1 MYDYKV
7 FWGKKVVIMFS
18 NFYIDYYVLWMG
30 RKFVRFWNINNK
42 IVCVMIE
49 ERKGRN

>member
-18 NFYIDYYVLWMG
+18 NFYIDYYYYEWVGNL
-30 RKFVRFWNINNK
+30 
-42 IVCVMIE
+42 
-49 ERKGRN
+49 